1 MARFYVYTL
10 ARPSGKI
17 FYVGKGWGDRAEEHI
32 REARAGDCHCRK
44 CRIIRGI
51 LQTGKS
57 VVIDKVFR
65 TDDER
70 EAFARERELT
80 QELSRTYYLCNKSN
94 NSNPRNLPL
103 KPPAR
108 MGYAEL
114 VEYFDDV
121 LLSKRERKRE
131 IERWSRERQQHLE
144 ELWRTARRQHRF
156 EEAET
161 LNREIEELITL
172 RGGDLQ
178 FVMNL

>member
-1 MARFYVYTL
+1 MSRFYVYTL
-10 ARPSGKI
+10 ARPNGKI
-17 FYVGKGWGDRAEEHI
+17 FYVGKGWGDRAVEHI
-32 REARAGDCHCRK
+32 REAKAGDCYCRK
-44 CRIIRGI
+44 CKIIRRI
-51 LQTGKS
+51 LQSGKS
-57 VVIDKVFR
+57 VVINKVFM

-70 EAFARERELT
+70 EAFAHERKLT

-108 MGYAEL
+108 MSYAEL

-131 IERWSRERQQHLE
+131 IERWSRERQRHLE
-144 ELWRTARRQHRF
+144 ELWRTARRQRYF

-161 LNREIEELITL
+161 LNREIEELIML
-172 RGGDLQ
+172 RDGDLQ
-178 FVMNL
+178 FTMNL